1 MSKFNTF
8 KEGVKLVAL
17 LQASLEQMDELK
29 GTVLY
34 KQKLKQQL
42 GNTEKMLERALTNP
56 LAALDKEDPDL
67 LTRIQSTGN
76 SVSVDIH
83 QSTSSSFV
91 SGGLARGIGA
101 VEPANVMVSCSANVL
116 VSPNTTSAITYTVY
130 FANNGGSTAYYGRN
144 DLLTSLT
151 AFEIGA

>member
-56 LAALDKEDPDL
+56 LAALDNKREMKTL
-67 LTRIQSTGN
+67 LL
-76 SVSVDIH
+76 
-83 QSTSSSFV
+83 
-91 SGGLARGIGA
+91 LAALG
-101 VEPANVMVSCSANVL
+101 
-116 VSPNTTSAITYTVY
+116 
-130 FANNGGSTAYYGRN
+130 
-144 DLLTSLT
+144 LT
-151 AFEIGA
+151 ACSKPVYQTGTLTKGNPDNSYLDTTKVYGCGD